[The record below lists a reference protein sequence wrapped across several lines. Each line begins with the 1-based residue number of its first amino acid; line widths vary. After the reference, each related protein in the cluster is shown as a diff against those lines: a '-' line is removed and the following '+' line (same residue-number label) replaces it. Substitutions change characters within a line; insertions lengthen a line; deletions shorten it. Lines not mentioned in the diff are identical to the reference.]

1 MAASLFFAAQATP
14 IQNVAVFDA
23 AQDPATDVK
32 DEAAEDDNK
41 RECRRVALIGTR
53 MKKKVCATRKE
64 WREMARQS
72 RNTTED
78 IQRRGQVPGS
88 GIGG

>member
-1 MAASLFFAAQATP
+1 MFITATLTASLFFSIQSSPIETTATP
-14 IQNVAVFDA
+14 
-23 AQDPATDVK
+23 PET
-32 DEAAEDDNK
+32 EAASDDNK

-64 WREMARQS
+64 WREQAEQS
-72 RNTTED
+72 RKTIED
-78 IQRRGQVPGS
+78 LQRGGQNAGS

>member
-1 MAASLFFAAQATP
+1 MFITATLTASLFFSVQSSQVETTATP
-14 IQNVAVFDA
+14 PETEQAN
-23 AQDPATDVK
+23 
-32 DEAAEDDNK
+32 DDNK

-64 WREMARQS
+64 WREQAERS
-72 RNTTED
+72 RATTDD
-78 IQRRGQVPGS
+78 IQRRGQAPGS

>member
-1 MAASLFFAAQATP
+1 MLLTTTLTATLFFSLQATP
-14 IQNVAVFDA
+14 VETQVA
-23 AQDPATDVK
+23 PAETQ
-32 DEAAEDDNK
+32 ASAEDDNK

-64 WREMARQS
+64 WREMAEQS
-72 RNTTED
+72 RETTGD
-78 IQRRGQVPGS
+78 LQRRGQVPGS